1 MLVGFSMMFTLP
13 GPHSM
18 FSNFFF
24 FFFPHSVSQCAS
36 GFASETIP
44 NGIGAGGQPGHFGLF
59 IGDDMEKG
67 HSRECTTFGSPSLSS
82 TPSFHVDT
90 VECWAVLDMGQVS
103 QSDSM
108 ERSSSARSEGGA
120 TILDRFGQDRAML
133 GLMGIAT
140 ASENVGKEPDF
151 SDEDK

>member
-1 MLVGFSMMFTLP
+1 
-13 GPHSM
+13 
-18 FSNFFF
+18 
-24 FFFPHSVSQCAS
+24 
-36 GFASETIP
+36 
-44 NGIGAGGQPGHFGLF
+44 
-59 IGDDMEKG
+59 MEKG

-103 QSDSM
+103 QPDSM
-108 ERSSSARSEGGA
+108 ERGSSARSEGGA

-151 SDEDK
+151 SDDEDE